1 MRVLVVGAG
10 IAGLA
15 AAHAVRREAARRG
28 IPAEVRILEG
38 ATRPGG
44 RIATIEEDGWLVESA
59 ANGIQGIEPTAAPL
73 LEQLGLSAERVMARP
88 ESARRYVYRG
98 GRLHLLPLSP
108 PALLRFG
115 GLSPA
120 ARLRVF
126 AEPFFAQRHDKDE
139 TVHDFAVRHVGA
151 EAATTLVGTA
161 VRGIFGG
168 DSRKLSLEAAFPVMR
183 EMERKHRSLV
193 VAMIRGKRAP
203 GGRALWTMRRGLE
216 QLTRGFAE
224 SLGPSVQVGTPV
236 LSLERVGEGSRAG
249 WAAGLASGER
259 VEADAVIVTVPV
271 SSAAALLR
279 PLDRDLARA
288 MGSIPSASLAVV
300 ALGFR
305 PEAFRRAP
313 DGYGFLVAPGEPLE
327 ILGALCES
335 NLWPGRAPEGRVLI
349 RVMIGGSERPDLL
362 TRSDADLTA
371 LAMAAL
377 DRAWGLTSGPERTWL
392 LRHADAIPQYPVGH
406 RALLGAMAGRL
417 DLLPGL
423 YLAGNGY
430 RGVSVGSLLE
440 DATRVAERLVER
452 TA

>member
-1 MRVLVVGAG
+1 MRVLVIGAG

-28 IPAEVRILEG
+28 INAEVQVLE
-38 ATRPGG
+38 ASARSGG
-44 RIATIEEDGWLVESA
+44 RVATIEEDGWLVEWA

-73 LEQLGLSAERVMARP
+73 LESLGLTAERVLARP

-115 GLSPA
+115 GISPG

-126 AEPFFAQRHDKDE
+126 AEPFFATRHDKDE

-151 EAATTLVGTA
+151 EAATALVGTA

-168 DSRKLSLEAAFPVMR
+168 DARKLSLEAAFPVMR

-193 VAMIRGKRAP
+193 VAMIRGKRTP

-216 QLTRGFAE
+216 QLVRGLSD
-224 SLGPSVQVGTPV
+224 SLETAVRVGAPV
-236 LSLERVGEGSRAG
+236 LSLERRGEGSRAG
-249 WAAGLASGER
+249 WAAGLASGEK
-259 VEADAVIVTVPV
+259 VEADAVIVAVPV
-271 SSAAALLR
+271 SRAAALLR

-288 MGSIPSASLAVV
+288 LGSIPSASLGVV

-305 PEAFRRAP
+305 PEAFRRPP

-362 TRSDADLTA
+362 TRSDADLTG
-371 LAMAAL
+371 LAMGAL
-377 DRAWGLTSGPERTWL
+377 DRAWGLVSGPERTWVM
-392 LRHADAIPQYPVGH
+392 RHPDAIPQYPVGH
-406 RALLGAMAGRL
+406 RARLGAIAGRL
-417 DLLPGL
+417 DLFPGL
-423 YLAGNGY
+423 HLAGNGY
-430 RGVSVGSLLE
+430 RGVSVAALLE
-440 DATRVAERLVER
+440 DAPRVAERVVER
-452 TA
+452 SA

>member
-15 AAHAVRREAARRG
+15 TAHAVRREAARRG
-28 IPAEVRILEG
+28 IPIEVQVLEG
-38 ATRPGG
+38 APRPGG

-139 TVHDFAVRHVGA
+139 TVHDFAVRHVGV

-168 DSRKLSLEAAFPVMR
+168 DARKLSLEAAFPMMR

-236 LSLERVGEGSRAG
+236 LSLERVGEGSRAR

-271 SSAAALLR
+271 SRAAALLR

-305 PEAFRRAP
+305 SEAFRRAP

-335 NLWPGRAPEGRVLI
+335 NLWPGRAPEGRVLV

-371 LAMAAL
+371 LAMGAL

-430 RGVSVGSLLE
+430 RGVSVAALLE

-452 TA
+452 SG

>member
-10 IAGLA
+10 IGGLA
-15 AAHAVRREAARRG
+15 AAHAVRREASRRG
-28 IPAEVRILEG
+28 IPIDVRVLE
-38 ATRPGG
+38 ASARPGG
-44 RIATIEEDGWLVESA
+44 RIATTEEDGWLVEWA
-59 ANGIQGIEPTAAPL
+59 ANGVQGIETTAAPL
-73 LEQLGLSAERVMARP
+73 LESLGLTAERVPARP
-88 ESARRYVYRG
+88 DSARRYVVRG

-115 GLSPA
+115 GLSPG
-120 ARLRVF
+120 ARLRVL
-126 AEPFFAQRHDKDE
+126 AEPIFAQRHDKDE

-151 EAATTLVGTA
+151 EAASALVGTA

-168 DSRKLSLEAAFPVMR
+168 DARKLSLEAAFPVMR

-193 VAMIRGKRAP
+193 VAMIRGKRTP

-216 QLTRGFAE
+216 QLVRGLAE
-224 SLGPSVQVGTPV
+224 SLGPALRVGTPV
-236 LSLERVGEGSRAG
+236 LSLERVGEGSRGA

-259 VEADAVIVTVPV
+259 VEADAVIVAVPV
-271 SSAAALLR
+271 SRAAALLR

-305 PEAFRRAP
+305 SEAFRARP

-335 NLWPGRAPEGRVLI
+335 HLWPGRAPEGRVLI

-362 TRSDADLTA
+362 TRSDADLTG
-371 LAMAAL
+371 LAMGAL
-377 DRAWGLTSGPERTWL
+377 DRVWGLTSGPERTWVM
-392 LRHADAIPQYPVGH
+392 RHTEAIPQYPVGH

-423 YLAGNGY
+423 HLAGNGY
-430 RGVSVGSLLE
+430 RGVSVAALLE

-452 TA
+452 AG